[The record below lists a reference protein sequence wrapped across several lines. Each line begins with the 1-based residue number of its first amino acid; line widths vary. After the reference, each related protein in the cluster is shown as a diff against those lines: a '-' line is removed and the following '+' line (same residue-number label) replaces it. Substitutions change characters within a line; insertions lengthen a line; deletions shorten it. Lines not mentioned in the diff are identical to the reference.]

1 MLRREG
7 GRPGRTSCSGVIELS
22 VVGIGAEMF
31 DDGLDLQHTRSV
43 RRHLQEVLA
52 SKPFAGSKRA
62 QEFLQLVVEH
72 ALKGEFD
79 SLRERALGSE
89 MFGRRIDYDT
99 GNDPVV
105 RVKAGEVRRKLAQY
119 YGETEGKPAV
129 RFEIPS
135 GSYVPKFCFVPSQT
149 AETLQTD
156 PVVPSSPPPPADQM
170 AIDLDDRAEARSV
183 KPSGRASQDWRHLS
197 GLAVAMAFALG
208 LIAIF
213 GSRGFKSRYRNLT
226 ALPEMR
232 SIAVLPLKNLS
243 GVPGQDYFADGM
255 TEALI
260 NDLGQVSAQRVT
272 SLTSVM
278 SYKGTRKTLPEI
290 AQELTVDGVV
300 EGAVQRDGN
309 ELQISAQ
316 LIDARTDRPVWA
328 GTYVRTVTSVLAL
341 QGELAEAIADEV
353 RMNEKPQRLA
363 RLINVRSANPEAEDQ
378 YLQGMVRFNTG
389 ELESAAEFFQRAID
403 ADPELAQAHAALA
416 DCYGLLGEH
425 GRMAYSEAFLKQKSE
440 ATQAIELDGSLPAG
454 HAELA
459 DVAIDLNWD
468 WAAAA
473 NEFHRALELNPSSAP
488 THDRYAMYLARKG
501 EFPEAIAEIREGM
514 KLDPVSGRSYKEAAS
529 IYYFSRQFD
538 KALALDQDSFQLGR
552 VDVEKGMYAQSIRNF
567 LRAGDNPH
575 NWGHLGNAYARSGQV
590 DSARKY
596 ISRLKANVRRNGVG
610 RYEIALIY
618 AGLSDKNE
626 AFQWLEESYRAHDVG
641 LTYLKIDPCLAGLR
655 SDARYNSL
663 LRRVG
668 LMQ

>member
-1 MLRREG
+1 
-7 GRPGRTSCSGVIELS
+7 
-22 VVGIGAEMF
+22 MF
-31 DDGLDLQHTRSV
+31 DGKVAPDLDGLDLQHTRSV
-43 RRHLQEVLA
+43 RQHLKEVLA

-89 MFGRRIDYDT
+89 MFGRPIGYDT

-119 YGETEGKPAV
+119 YGEAERKATV
-129 RFEIPS
+129 RFELPS
-135 GSYVPKFCFVPSQT
+135 GSYVPKFCYEPLQT
-149 AETLQTD
+149 AEKLQTD
-156 PVVPSSPPPPADQM
+156 PVLPSLPPQPADQIR
-170 AIDLDDRAEARSV
+170 IDLEDRAEARSV
-183 KPSGRASQDWRHLS
+183 KPSGRASRDWRHLP
-197 GLAVAMAFALG
+197 GLAAAMAFALG
-208 LIAIF
+208 LTAIF
-213 GSRGFKSRYRNLT
+213 GSMGFKSWHESLT

-243 GVPGQDYFADGM
+243 GDPGQDYFADGM

-278 SYKGTRKTLPEI
+278 SYKGTRKALPEI

-300 EGAVQRDGN
+300 EGTVQRDGN
-309 ELQISAQ
+309 QLQVSAQ

-328 GTYVRTVTSVLAL
+328 RTYVRTVTSVLAL

-353 RMNEKPQRLA
+353 RMNEAPQGQA
-363 RLINVRSANPEAEDQ
+363 RLTSVRSANPEAEDQ
-378 YLQGMVRFNTG
+378 YLQGMVRFNMG
-389 ELESAAEFFQRAID
+389 EFESAAEFFQKAID
-403 ADPELAQAHAALA
+403 ADPGLAQAHAGLGAS
-416 DCYGLLGEH
+416 YGVMGEH

-440 ATQAIELDGSLPAG
+440 ATKAIELDGSSPAG

-488 THDRYAMYLARKG
+488 THGRYAIYLARNGK
-501 EFPEAIAEIREGM
+501 FPEAIAEIQEGM
-514 KLDPVSGRSYKEAAS
+514 KLDPVSGRSYKQAAS
-529 IYYFSRQFD
+529 IYYFSGQFD
-538 KALALDQDSFQLGR
+538 KALALDENSFHLGR
-552 VDVEKGMYAQSIRNF
+552 VYVEKGMYAQSILNF
-567 LRAGDNPH
+567 LRADDTPH

-590 DSARKY
+590 DSARTY
-596 ISRLKANVRRNGVG
+596 ISRLKANVRSNGVG

-618 AGLSDKNE
+618 AGLGDKNE
-626 AFQWLEESYRAHDVG
+626 AFKWLEESYRAHDVG
-641 LTYLKIDPCLAGLR
+641 LTYLKIDPCLAPLR
-655 SDARYNSL
+655 SDARFNSL
-663 LRRVG
+663 LGRVG